1 MPLDLPLLSH
11 NLEQARELARRIV
24 HQEDIDFTPHSLW
37 DKHFER
43 ALHYLESK
51 EAKNHLK
58 RFTLPVAS
66 PYIETLIR
74 RSLGL
79 PDKQKLEKTHLQE
92 SVVSALL
99 CPLRQVVGSCFATAP
114 AIFIQR
120 EQPERLLL
128 DLHDLMMLGQLK
140 RTFAGQEFAVPI
152 SPKWGERS
160 SDHPLLRVWEYT
172 LASFSDYKTTFSS
185 WNLYKSLGL
194 DPKNK
199 GGIGALIYSILQEKL
214 DDANEEVEKLHSE
227 YVRAIDEARVSQALL
242 RQADSPDRMRMR
254 KGELEVRSHHAQ
266 GCKDDLDKF
275 HGKAQS
281 LSQFFPFVIE
291 QYAQKFQEYFLE
303 IYDADIEHINE
314 QLYEDSPAGFRLCY
328 KHGRSDPSAWTMI
341 QTEKDFIDALRQF
354 FLAVEPQICSACEW
368 DDGTSEIEALTTQV
382 IYFIQTE
389 EFLAFALKEKK
400 PWSYTS
406 GGNMHSLLKGYYCIE
421 GELSEEKRPIENPTD
436 LLTFLLD
443 LLKALPYNVTKPFE
457 IDSLASLLM
466 YSPTHAF
473 LLKPGLSPFKE
484 GWLDK
489 GFTYTWIRDHVIDPG
504 RSYYNTVRLDRAT
517 QTLLASKVI
526 QGDFFPHGES
536 LSVPDFRAYLLD
548 ISPKQE
554 DDIDSLL
561 FQSLRPPK
569 PLLFADTNWADY
581 FFAFAVNPASL
592 ELDLYRISTDG
603 SRTYPMNSWRPYLDG
618 TTSAPW
624 GVLTRPSDLSGA
636 ALSDIAL
643 KLRRV

>member
-1 MPLDLPLLSH
+1 MPLDIPLLSH

-79 PDKQKLEKTHLQE
+79 PDKQKLENTHLQE

-152 SPKWGERS
+152 SPKWGERF

-214 DDANEEVEKLHSE
+214 DDANKEVEKLHSE

-254 KGELEVRSHHAQ
+254 KGELEVRKGAKTIAINFMKKHNPCRSS
-266 GCKDDLDKF
+266 
-275 HGKAQS
+275 S
-281 LSQFFPFVIE
+281 LLSSNSTRRSF
-291 QYAQKFQEYFLE
+291 KSTFLRFMMQ
-303 IYDADIEHINE
+303 ISSTSMNRFMKI
-314 QLYEDSPAGFRLCY
+314 
-328 KHGRSDPSAWTMI
+328 
-341 QTEKDFIDALRQF
+341 ALR
-354 FLAVEPQICSACEW
+354 
-368 DDGTSEIEALTTQV
+368 D
-382 IYFIQTE
+382 
-389 EFLAFALKEKK
+389 FA
-400 PWSYTS
+400 SVT
-406 GGNMHSLLKGYYCIE
+406 NME
-421 GELSEEKRPIENPTD
+421 GAI
-436 LLTFLLD
+436 
-443 LLKALPYNVTKPFE
+443 LP
-457 IDSLASLLM
+457 L
-466 YSPTHAF
+466 
-473 LLKPGLSPFKE
+473 G
-484 GWLDK
+484 
-489 GFTYTWIRDHVIDPG
+489 
-504 RSYYNTVRLDRAT
+504 
-517 QTLLASKVI
+517 Q
-526 QGDFFPHGES
+526 
-536 LSVPDFRAYLLD
+536 
-548 ISPKQE
+548 
-554 DDIDSLL
+554 
-561 FQSLRPPK
+561 
-569 PLLFADTNWADY
+569 
-581 FFAFAVNPASL
+581 
-592 ELDLYRISTDG
+592 
-603 SRTYPMNSWRPYLDG
+603 
-618 TTSAPW
+618 
-624 GVLTRPSDLSGA
+624 
-636 ALSDIAL
+636 
-643 KLRRV
+643 